1 MKKQEHRWIL
11 WNSIIFFFLL
21 VIATWLL
28 WPYMKQL
35 SDPVT
40 QAALKQAISD
50 LGFWGIFIVLAIQIL
65 QIVIAF
71 IPGGPIQILSGV
83 LYGTIDGLFIC
94 LIGSILASALIF
106 SLSKRFGKKLLYLLF
121 SKNKVDHW
129 YWLQDSKRMDMVI
142 FILFLTPGIPK
153 DMLTYIVGVCNIPL
167 GRFLLLSTL
176 GRTPSILFSTMIG
189 MTMSQGNWLFALLVF
204 LLTVFVGLYGILK
217 KERWIARCRDK

>member
-142 FILFLTPGIPK
+142 FILFLIPGIPK